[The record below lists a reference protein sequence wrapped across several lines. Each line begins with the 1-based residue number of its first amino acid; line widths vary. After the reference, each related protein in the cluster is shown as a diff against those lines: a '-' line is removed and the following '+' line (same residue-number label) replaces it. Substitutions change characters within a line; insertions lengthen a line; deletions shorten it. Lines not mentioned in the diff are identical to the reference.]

1 MANTLTLNSSIDGR
15 KQFQGAFDS
24 NMFRVKATITD
35 QDAIADGDTASFTVT
50 VPGVQLGDVVVG
62 QSLSVRQW
70 DGTDAYA
77 QIQASVS
84 AANTIE
90 VQIFA
95 NTAAFAADAL
105 NNAVFRALVCRPD
118 W

>member
-1 MANTLTLNSSIDGR
+1 MANTLTLNSAIDGR
-15 KQFQGAFDS
+15 EQFEGAFGS
-24 NMFRVKATITD
+24 KMWKVTATIAD
-35 QDAIADGDTASFTVT
+35 QDAIADGDTVSVTVT
-50 VPGVQLGDVVVG
+50 VPGVALGDMVVA

-84 AANTIE
+84 AANTLE

-105 NNAVFRALVCRPD
+105 NAGVFKALVARPS